1 MVRVNNG
8 LGGELAELSAA
19 KFSLLAGTKT
29 SQTGI
34 LKDEDAEGGLPSGAF
49 VRWARKG
56 SLKGSVYGEGGD
68 KSSRKT
74 ARGSFFPG
82 IVSFSFEV
90 PEKSSGG
97 CAGGGLES
105 RYGEK
110 KTTGEWLRR
119 QKAGWR

>member
-1 MVRVNNG
+1 M
-8 LGGELAELSAA
+8 AELSAA

-34 LKDEDAEGGLPSGAF
+34 LNEEDAEGGLPSGAF

-56 SLKGSVYGEGGD
+56 SLEGSMCGEGDD
-68 KSSRKT
+68 KSPRKT
-74 ARGSFFPG
+74 ARRGFFSG
-82 IVSFSFEV
+82 VVSFAFEA

-105 RYGEK
+105 RYGGTK
-110 KTTGEWLRR
+110 ATGQRLRR

>member
-1 MVRVNNG
+1 M
-8 LGGELAELSAA
+8 AELSAA

-34 LKDEDAEGGLPSGAF
+34 RREEDAEGGLPSGAF
-49 VRWARKG
+49 VRRAR
-56 SLKGSVYGEGGD
+56 KGSVYGEGGD

-82 IVSFSFEV
+82 IVSFAFEV